1 MKYLSLVLLGF
12 FLLLMLLQVSTTAEA
27 VIELI
32 PATNPSTCICFEY
45 TVSGGD
51 NEPIIYQSCEPSVLD
66 QVGLP
71 GVEIS
76 VLEVP
81 CDSVFTGTKL
91 LGKST
96 VDTAHL
102 NTYNQ

>member
-1 MKYLSLVLLGF
+1 MKYLILGLLGF

-27 VIELI
+27 AIELI

-45 TVSGGD
+45 IVSGGD
-51 NEPIIYQSCEPSVLD
+51 NQPIIYQSCESSVLD

-76 VLEVP
+76 VLEMP
-81 CDSVFTGTKL
+81 CDSVFTGTRLVEKI
-91 LGKST
+91 T
-96 VDTAHL
+96 VDTSHL
-102 NTYNQ
+102 NSSNQ